1 MSQANQGGTGAS
13 TIERIERPL
22 FIVGSPRSGTGL
34 LRNLVRS
41 HPRISIPGESHF
53 IPHFYESHG
62 DPANADEAIQL
73 GRKIVQFSRIQKWR
87 LDLAVEE
94 FRDCRRYSDVI
105 ALLFSRWA
113 MTESKPR
120 WGDKTPHYV
129 RHIPTLVKIFPNAQ
143 VLHIIRDPR
152 AASRSWSMH
161 PYGPGNV
168 YSAASQWKNNVNA
181 GRKAGSNLNQ
191 GAYMEI
197 RYEQL
202 LEDPSTTME
211 SVFQFLGESMP
222 DQLDK
227 LNPLPESVLNPWRD
241 ASKTNVVK
249 TRASAW
255 REELSLSDIQLVES
269 ITKHLMDDL
278 EFEMSGPVQ
287 KKIPLLRQR
296 YWKTET
302 YVLHYLRL
310 LKRPK
315 RAKDHGVLLWGK
327 MRRLMLR

>member
-1 MSQANQGGTGAS
+1 MTQSNREGTKVS
-13 TIERIERPL
+13 TIESKERPL

-62 DPANADEAIQL
+62 DPANANEAIQL
-73 GRKIVQFSRIQKWR
+73 GRRIVHFSRIQKWGI
-87 LDLAVEE
+87 DLAVEE
-94 FRDCRRYSDVI
+94 FRDCRRYSDVV
-105 ALLFSRWA
+105 ALLFSKWA
-113 MTESKPR
+113 ITENKPR

-129 RHIPTLVKIFPNAQ
+129 RHIPTLAEIFPNAQ

-161 PYGPGNV
+161 PYGPGNI
-168 YSAASQWKNNVNA
+168 YSSAIQWKNNVIA
-181 GRKAGSNLNQ
+181 GRKAGSNLKPD
-191 GAYMEI
+191 AYMEI

-202 LEDPSTTME
+202 LENPARIMGT
-211 SVFQFLGESMP
+211 VFQFLGESIP
-222 DQLDK
+222 DQLGT
-227 LNPLPESVLNPWRD
+227 LNPLPESVINPWRD
-241 ASKTNVVK
+241 ASRTEVVK
-249 TRASAW
+249 TRAGAW
-255 REELSLSDIQLVES
+255 REELSLSDIQLIES
-269 ITKHLMDDL
+269 ITEHLMDDL
-278 EFEMSGPVQ
+278 ELETSGPTQ
-287 KKIPLLRQR
+287 KTHPLWQY

-315 RAKDHGVLLWGK
+315 RAKDHAMLLWGK